1 MIVLIIVLS
10 VVREVSA
17 AVLIENQPDN
27 ENFEDYTRLV
37 VNFNVRTISP
47 VTVTSLTQKQKLE
60 RDVRTSYRF
69 YVTITGCIAG
79 GIALVLGMIVT
90 VVWCKR
96 QKVR

>member
-1 MIVLIIVLS
+1 MIVFFIVLS

-17 AVLIENQPDN
+17 AVLIENQQDN
-27 ENFEDYTRLV
+27 ENFVDDTRLV
-37 VNFNVRTISP
+37 VNSNVRTITP
-47 VTVTSLTQKQKLE
+47 ATVTPLTVKQKLE

-90 VVWCKR
+90 VVWCQR